1 MQELKPVAI
10 IKHIHGGSPLYQFGN
25 AANNLPENTLLYPL
39 PDTHR
44 IVPVEQLR
52 IVLGVA
58 SFMRQH
64 LKADGEAIKHMDE
77 LQAIIDKE
85 NT

>member
-39 PDTHR
+39 PATHR
-44 IVPVEQLR
+44 IVPVELLKSAAIE
-52 IVLGVA
+52 IVNPY
-58 SFMRQH
+58 
-64 LKADGEAIKHMDE
+64 IKRE

-85 NT
+85 PT

>member
-1 MQELKPVAI
+1 MQELKPVAWHTEDEKNDMSATTYDEDI
-10 IKHIHGGSPLYQFGN
+10 AIRWRMKGWPVTPMFYAI
-25 AANNLPENTLLYPL
+25 

-44 IVPVEQLR
+44 IVPVEL
-52 IVLGVA
+52 LEDLEEACTAAGFWA
-58 SFMRQH
+58 S
-64 LKADGEAIKHMDE
+64 LES